1 MFKNCFQILRFSK
14 FLKSRFLVKI
24 PIFGSKSSNI
34 SSKFNFWTKIWL
46 LAQCDV
52 WNYANSTCIFVFGC
66 QFLRIG
72 VFFKRLNH
80 ILEIRHAT
88 NLSFGNPEKNFR
100 QHFPCIFEFFQ
111 FFLRDDLIQE
121 SIINIKRFI
130 CRKSLSRWLLASA
143 FTGVLASHSSPLAWR
158 VESLILT
165 DFWPEIWP
173 NRYWTLPETIVK
185 RKH

>member
-1 MFKNCFQILRFSK
+1 MTFGTVWCMKLCEFYMYFRF
-14 FLKSRFLVKI
+14 
-24 PIFGSKSSNI
+24 
-34 SSKFNFWTKIWL
+34 WL
-46 LAQCDV
+46 P
-52 WNYANSTCIFVFGC
+52 
-66 QFLRIG
+66 
-72 VFFKRLNH
+72 
-80 ILEIRHAT
+80 ILENWRFFQALEPHPGIPPRHKT
-88 NLSFGNPEKNFR
+88 KFWESWKKFW

-165 DFWPEIWP
+165 DFWPETWP

>member
-1 MFKNCFQILRFSK
+1 MFKNCLKIASK
-14 FLKSRFLVKI
+14 FSDFPNFWNHVFLVKI

-72 VFFKRLNH
+72 VFFSSAWTLN

-100 QHFPCIFEFFQ
+100 QHFPCIFDFFN
-111 FFLRDDLIQE
+111 FFCADDLIQE

-143 FTGVLASHSSPLAWR
+143 WTGVLASHSSPLAWR
-158 VESLILT
+158 VESLIFGMKPDLI
-165 DFWPEIWP
+165 DIG
-173 NRYWTLPETIVK
+173 RSLK
-185 RKH
+185 QL